1 MISNLKTGDLFMV
14 KLTTGDKSFRNDI
27 FKAVEVISNGIFARM
42 YYSPQYFYK
51 NVILFNYEDANILP
65 VPADYLAAAE
75 KIKNHDTYQKPLP
88 MGMCRLPKLKL
99 VGDRL
104 VVDDSSAFRTNHIM
118 PKIKKS
124 IGVLDHCEI
133 LKDSFRN

>member
-1 MISNLKTGDLFMV
+1 MV
-14 KLTTGDKSFRNDI
+14 KFIDNSDAWKDTI
-27 FKAVEVISNGIFARM
+27 FKVVSIVSNGIFAHM
-42 YYSPQYFYK
+42 YYDPNYIAKDIIF
-51 NVILFNYEDANILP
+51 FNRDNIRFLP
-65 VPADYLAAAE
+65 VPTDYLAEAE

-104 VVDDSSAFRTNHIM
+104 AVDDSSAFRTNHIM

-124 IGVLDHCEI
+124 IGVLDHREI